1 MQVVINMDDE
11 KFDQL
16 FGDEVGKLDPR
27 EIKEIF
33 AECIKAYFEQNN
45 YQNIERLITEKDGS
59 YYSSKPKFTWFGQK
73 LIEHCDYS
81 KLQEVV
87 DKVIDSMV
95 NNHETLLKEMLF
107 EVIARGFTNSY
118 SMQEAFKNSIL
129 PLTMDMENIK
139 TYLKDN

>member
-27 EIKEIF
+27 EIKDIF

-45 YQNIERLITEKDGS
+45 YQNVERLITEKGE

-87 DKVIDSMV
+87 DKVIDGMV

-118 SMQEAFKNSIL
+118 SMQKAFEDRIL
-129 PLTMDMENIK
+129 PLYSQIEFISKSTN
-139 TYLKDN
+139 NN

>member
-27 EIKEIF
+27 EIKNIF
-33 AECIKAYFEQNN
+33 AECINAYFEQNN
-45 YQNIERLITEKDGS
+45 YQNIERLITEKGD
-59 YYSSKPKFTWFGQK
+59 YYSSKPKFTWFGEK

-118 SMQEAFKNSIL
+118 SMQGAFKESIL

-139 TYLKDN
+139 SYLKNN

>member
-27 EIKEIF
+27 EIKDIF
-33 AECIKAYFEQNN
+33 AECIKVYFEQNN
-45 YQNIERLITEKDGS
+45 YQNIERLITEKGD

-73 LIEHCDYS
+73 LIENCDYS

-118 SMQEAFKNSIL
+118 SMQEAFKMSIL

-139 TYLKDN
+139 SYLKNN

>member
-87 DKVIDSMV
+87 DKVIESMV

-107 EVIARGFTNSY
+107 EVIARGFINSY
-118 SMQEAFKNSIL
+118 SMQKAFEDRIL
-129 PLTMDMENIK
+129 PLSSQIEFISNNMN
-139 TYLKDN
+139 NN